1 MRRATRCEMLGLFA
15 RACAACPP
23 GGARGGEEGN
33 CQLGVGCWVGSSQ
46 YCVALRCMFA
56 AIWTSHDI
64 AVQGGNT
71 GGTAQHGPVRARLS
85 GSSVVVVVAVP
96 ESPNGLSIARA
107 PRHRMS
113 LLTRG
118 FLGLIW
124 LLKSRYMLYVVLYV
138 VYSSRARFGCRWLLR
153 RRLDCQAP
161 SDRRKARFRALV
173 VRCVEKEDDLLPVP
187 PARSC
192 AQEIVFLRAGE

>member
-1 MRRATRCEMLGLFA
+1 MRRATRCEVLGLFA

-23 GGARGGEEGN
+23 GGAERRGRR
-33 CQLGVGCWVGSSQ
+33 QFTVGCWVLGRVKSILSTSI
-46 YCVALRCMFA
+46 AFNLFNISHI
-56 AIWTSHDI
+56 AICEYEAHST
-64 AVQGGNT
+64 
-71 GGTAQHGPVRARLS
+71 RACAREVKWFV
-85 GSSVVVVVAVP
+85 VVVVVAVL

-118 FLGLIW
+118 FLGLGLIW

-138 VYSSRARFGCRWLLR
+138 VYSSRARFSCRWLLR
-153 RRLDCQAP
+153 RRLDLARHRAT
-161 SDRRKARFRALV
+161 DEKARFRALV